1 MRILRDQLPGTAMT
15 EAPLADILAQT
26 LRDRR
31 EFLLGEVDSCE
42 RALIQLGQFRGQRTS
57 VLRKSQKDGI
67 IRSVR
72 ETQPD
77 RSASE

>member
-57 VLRKSQKDGI
+57 VLRKSQKCGTL
-67 IRSVR
+67 VAVP
-72 ETQPD
+72 EAQPE
-77 RSASE
+77 RSAE